1 MANKYGKSVRAAG
14 AAGERSVRVYA
25 VSDPAT
31 GDGDRSLP
39 QLLQDLSEQATRLIK
54 IEAQLAAR
62 EMAAKAKR
70 GARGG
75 ALLAV
80 AGVLG
85 FFGAAALLTAL
96 ILALAIV
103 MPAWLAALLVGG
115 GLVALAGALGLG
127 GALQVRKTLPLLPA
141 EALASVR
148 DDIEAVREKTRSEA
162 GRRP

>member
-1 MANKYGKSVRAAG
+1 MTGDRT
-14 AAGERSVRVYA
+14 VRVYA

-31 GDGDRSLP
+31 GNGDRSLP

-62 EMAAKAKR
+62 EMAAKAKQ

-127 GALQVRKTLPLLPA
+127 GALQVRKTLPLMPTG
-141 EALASVR
+141 ALASVR
-148 DDIEAVREKTRSEA
+148 DDIEAVRERTKSES
-162 GRRP
+162 GRR